1 MALEATHIRFALDLK
16 DKNKVSD
23 IKKYLSGTVYPDSRY
38 VSEIDRHL
46 THPEDFMDEGFIKND
61 DFRKGWA
68 VHLLCDKI
76 QVQITRD
83 KLPEI
88 FELETGQGSPRWI
101 HHTALKILQDIDDVQ
116 KFDIK
121 KYLPDLDYVEA
132 PNGED
137 PKIVL
142 RYNQIF
148 QNMYKDPA
156 KTNIDSCYEMWKL
169 FGIGDEL
176 ATKVKLQAEAYSKDK
191 RIMDFIGQIYNLMLG
206 RAK

>member
-1 MALEATHIRFALDLK
+1 M
-16 DKNKVSD
+16 
-23 IKKYLSGTVYPDSRY
+23 
-38 VSEIDRHL
+38 
-46 THPEDFMDEGFIKND
+46 
-61 DFRKGWA
+61 
-68 VHLLCDKI
+68 
-76 QVQITRD
+76 
-83 KLPEI
+83 
-88 FELETGQGSPRWI
+88 
-101 HHTALKILQDIDDVQ
+101 
-116 KFDIK
+116 
-121 KYLPDLDYVEA
+121 DYVEA